1 MIINPQIEAILAEF
15 GIPREDGLSYLIS
28 IYYDVRPSYTP
39 SILIQKIN
47 ITNILTLDDDRQLSW
62 RFPLFIGGEV
72 DDKRWLW
79 VVEWMDEFSKINST
93 RRGTKSSVIKFMKTF
108 FSENPE
114 VRKEDVIGATRLY
127 FKNVE
132 SPTYLKKSHK
142 FIYEGAGKYRVSLLE
157 EWIEKYKLLHTE
169 IEEENTGR
177 TGLNNTMQ

>member
-1 MIINPQIEAILAEF
+1 MIINPQIEAILEEF
-15 GIPREDGLSYLIS
+15 GIPREDGLAYLIS

-39 SILIQKIN
+39 PILIQKIN
-47 ITNILTLDDDRQLSW
+47 VTNILTLDEDRQLSW
-62 RFPLFIGGEV
+62 RFPLFIGEEV

-79 VVEWMDEFSKINST
+79 VVEWMDLFGKTNPL
-93 RRGTKSSVIKFMKTF
+93 RRGTKSSVIRYMKVF

-114 VRKEDVIGATRLY
+114 VRKEDVINATKLY
-127 FKNVE
+127 LKNLE

-157 EWIEKYKLLHTE
+157 EWIEKYKLFNVET
-169 IEEENTGR
+169 EEENESR